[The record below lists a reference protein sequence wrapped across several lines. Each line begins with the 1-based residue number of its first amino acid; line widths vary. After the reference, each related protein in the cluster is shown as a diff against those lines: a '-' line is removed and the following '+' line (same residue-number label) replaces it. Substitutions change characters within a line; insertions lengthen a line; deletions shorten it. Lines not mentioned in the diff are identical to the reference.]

1 MIRMLFTVRR
11 VTRKFQEK
19 EFTEEKPQPKENKII
34 GKDEGEYVDFEEV
47 KP

>member
-1 MIRMLFTVRR
+1 VLFAVRR
-11 VTRKFQEK
+11 VKRKFEEK
-19 EFTEEKPQPKENKII
+19 EFTDEKPQPKENKII